1 MKKISAIV
9 LLLCLALTVFSGC
22 SQPPELDEV
31 KDELVELLT
40 LANAVDDLLFG
51 KGPVTEY
58 EQSGVYTEYT
68 DEVKRLESYYADSE
82 DNFTMFYSP
91 VLATVTDDKGN
102 EVKQV
107 SSIAEIKKL
116 AERVYTTNF
125 LSKVYRNIFEK
136 TVVAVGS
143 NSAVVRPR
151 YREYTDPETGA
162 STLYKYNFLSENDME
177 FIESVGGHAK
187 YDVGTMKIVKPSD
200 ADTLIIEIVANYL
213 DYEFVTAADD
223 EYAVEKRPKGYSD
236 HTKKI
241 YFEKENGKWR
251 LDAAIY

>member
-1 MKKISAIV
+1 MKKFLSIALLVCVMITV
-9 LLLCLALTVFSGC
+9 LSGC
-22 SQPPELDEV
+22 SKPPELDEV

-40 LANAVDDLLFG
+40 LANDVDDLLFG

-58 EQSGVYTEYT
+58 DASGVYTEYT
-68 DEVKRLESYYADSE
+68 DEVKRLESYYADTE

-91 VLATVTDDKGN
+91 VLPTVTDEGGN
-102 EVKQV
+102 EVGQV
-107 SSIAEIKKL
+107 TSIAEIKKL
-116 AERVYTTNF
+116 AERVYTANF
-125 LSKVYRNIFEK
+125 LTKVYRNIFEK

-151 YREYTDPETGA
+151 YREYTDPETGVT
-162 STLYKYNFLSENDME
+162 TLYKYNFLTENDME

-187 YDVGTMKIVKPSD
+187 YDVDTMKIVKPSD
-200 ADTLIIEIVANYL
+200 ADTLVVEITANYL
-213 DYEFVTAADD
+213 DYTFETVADD
-223 EYAVEKRPKGYSD
+223 PYAVEKLPGEYTD

-251 LDAAIY
+251 LDAAVY